1 MPKKRYANSMKGM
14 QAVNF
19 VQTLV
24 FAGNTEELPANSIP
38 VSRSFFL
45 FKNRLLSFF
54 NTLNR
59 VEEKM
64 LE

>member
-1 MPKKRYANSMKGM
+1 MKGM